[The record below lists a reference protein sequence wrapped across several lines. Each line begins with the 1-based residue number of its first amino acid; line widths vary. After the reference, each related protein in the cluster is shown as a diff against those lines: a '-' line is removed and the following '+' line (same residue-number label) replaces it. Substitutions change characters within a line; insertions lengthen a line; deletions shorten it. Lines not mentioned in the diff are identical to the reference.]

1 MVLLFVEMIF
11 LTKVEIIFMVNVQL
25 RLSKKLVSG
34 KRPTKRH
41 DFLKCLKSGTLIK
54 QQTCCSFCF

>member
-25 RLSKKLVSG
+25 RLSKKLVSVQNFDVCYSES
-34 KRPTKRH
+34 R
-41 DFLKCLKSGTLIK
+41 FLAVSY
-54 QQTCCSFCF
+54 